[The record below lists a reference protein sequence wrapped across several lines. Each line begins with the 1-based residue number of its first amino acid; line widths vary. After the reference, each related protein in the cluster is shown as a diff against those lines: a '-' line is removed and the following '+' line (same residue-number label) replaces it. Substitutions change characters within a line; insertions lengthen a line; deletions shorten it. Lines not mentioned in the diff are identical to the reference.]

1 MKKEFNR
8 NDLAAI
14 KRAAANIAPLA
25 AKRDKLTEKIEK
37 LMAEREDLNMQI
49 SYHNMPIQQMTGFN
63 VEDLVER
70 GTDKKFVLK
79 YPDTIIPDLIPEVN
93 EKEAVEVAEA
103 YDERAEVDEVET
115 APADAPFNPIN

>member
-70 GTDKKFVLK
+70 GIDKKFVLK

-93 EKEAVEVAEA
+93 EEEAVEVAEA

-115 APADAPFNPIN
+115 TPADAPFNPIN

>member
-79 YPDTIIPDLIPEVN
+79 YPDTIVPDLIPEVN
-93 EKEAVEVAEA
+93 EEEAVEVAEA

>member
-37 LMAEREDLNMQI
+37 LIAEREDLNTQI

-70 GTDKKFVLK
+70 GADKKFVLK
-79 YPDTIIPDLIPEVN
+79 YPDTIVHDLIPEVN
-93 EKEAVEVAEA
+93 EEEAVEVAEA

>member
-37 LMAEREDLNMQI
+37 LVAEREDLNMQI

-79 YPDTIIPDLIPEVN
+79 YPDTIVPDLIPEVN
-93 EKEAVEVAEA
+93 EKEAAEVAEA

-115 APADAPFNPIN
+115 TPADAPFNPIN

>member
-14 KRAAANIAPLA
+14 KRAAASIAPLA

-37 LMAEREDLNMQI
+37 LVAEREELNMQI
-49 SYHNMPIQQMTGFN
+49 SLHNGPIQQITGYN

-70 GTDKKFVLK
+70 SADKKFVLK
-79 YPDTIIPDLIPEVN
+79 YPDTIVPDLIPEVN
-93 EKEAVEVAEA
+93 EEEAAKVVEA
-103 YDERAEVDEVET
+103 YDERATVDEVET
-115 APADAPFNPIN
+115 APADALFNPLN

>member
-25 AKRDKLTEKIEK
+25 AKRDKLTEKIDK
-37 LMAEREDLNMQI
+37 LIAERENLNTQI
-49 SYHNMPIQQMTGFN
+49 SYHNLPIQQITGFN

-93 EKEAVEVAEA
+93 EEEVAQVVEA
-103 YDERAEVDEVET
+103 YDEKAAVDEVET
-115 APADAPFNPIN
+115 APANAPFNPLN

>member
-70 GTDKKFVLK
+70 GADKKFVLK
-79 YPDTIIPDLIPEVN
+79 YPDTIVPDLIPEVN
-93 EKEAVEVAEA
+93 EEEAVEVAEA